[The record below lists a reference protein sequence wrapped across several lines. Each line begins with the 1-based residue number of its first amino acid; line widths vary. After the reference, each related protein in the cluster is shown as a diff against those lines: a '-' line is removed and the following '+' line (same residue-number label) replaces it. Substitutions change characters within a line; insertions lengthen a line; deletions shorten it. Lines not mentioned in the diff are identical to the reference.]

1 MTTKRKWDLG
11 DEEVVVAK
19 PARPLRVR
27 NKCIATSAIKVIFSV
42 LTVTQSAVPSNA
54 MAVFS
59 SSPDAVV
66 QVVRVARKD
75 LQSGSVSERWNGA
88 PVDTKIGM
96 SVTKLSEVFPK
107 LFKPD
112 TDESVDGEEFFLS

>member
-1 MTTKRKWDLG
+1 
-11 DEEVVVAK
+11 
-19 PARPLRVR
+19 
-27 NKCIATSAIKVIFSV
+27 
-42 LTVTQSAVPSNA
+42 